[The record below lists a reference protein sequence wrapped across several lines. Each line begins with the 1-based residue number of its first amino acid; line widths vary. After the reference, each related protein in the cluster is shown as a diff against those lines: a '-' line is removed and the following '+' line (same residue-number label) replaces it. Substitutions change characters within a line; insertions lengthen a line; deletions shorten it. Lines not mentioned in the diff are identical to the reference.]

1 MGTIACSIAREQARI
16 DQHALDWNGD
26 YNGEACENCS
36 RERVMICSNGK
47 RRCEKCGWSPEEG
60 EYVPESIY

>member
-26 YNGEACENCS
+26 YNGEGL
-36 RERVMICSNGK
+36 RELFA
-47 RRCEKCGWSPEEG
+47 
-60 EYVPESIY
+60 